1 MANSN
6 PAPEHRFV
14 KGDPRINRDGRPKD
28 SVGLAALAR
37 RISHEKATRKDGTP
51 LLGPDGKPITVVEAI
66 LRQMANDPKRQDAFL
81 NRAYGGLSQE
91 IALRVTRSAEDLS
104 DDELA
109 TIATSEAGSG
119 E

>member
-1 MANSN
+1 MANPSSLKPFTKN
-6 PAPEHRFV
+6 
-14 KGDPRINRDGRPKD
+14 DPRINRDGRPKD
-28 SVGLAALAR
+28 SIGLAALAR

-51 LLGPDGKPITVVEAI
+51 LLGPDGKPMTVVEAI

-81 NRAYGGLSQE
+81 NRAYGALSQE
-91 IALRVTRSAEDLS
+91 IDLRVTRSAEDLS